1 MADTKKSLEELTKG
15 DLVEVAKERG
25 VSASGTKAEII
36 DRILEAPAAGSQD
49 SDALPAEP
57 LDDLIPDDG
66 LTRQGPDRIEEYEV
80 NGPDGPVQVR
90 HNIDTGETEII
101 G

>member
-1 MADTKKSLEELTKG
+1 MADTRKSLEELTKG

-36 DRILEAPAAGSQD
+36 DRILEAQQD

-80 NGPDGPVQVR
+80 EGPDGPVQIR
-90 HNIDTGETEII
+90 HNIDNGETEII

>member
-1 MADTKKSLEELTKG
+1 MAETEKSLEELTKG
-15 DLVEVAKERG
+15 DLVKMAKNLG
-25 VSASGTKAEII
+25 ISSNGKKSEII
-36 DRILEAPAAGSQD
+36 DRILEVQAAGPQA

-80 NGPDGPVQVR
+80 EGPDGPVQIR
-90 HNIDTGETEII
+90 HNIDNGETEII

>member
-15 DLVEVAKERG
+15 DLVEIAENRG
-25 VSASGTKAEII
+25 LSTKGTKAEII
-36 DRILEAPAAGSQD
+36 DRILEASQD

-57 LDDLIPDDG
+57 LDELIPDDG

-80 NGPDGPVQVR
+80 EGPDGPVQIR
-90 HNIDTGETEII
+90 HNIDTGETEIL